1 MRKFFTLV
9 PALWA
14 LAPLSRAVETRTWQ
28 QDAFSD
34 FEKGTLKR
42 LSLGSDGRLS
52 LAPSAKEMLDSS
64 TPYLW
69 SAAEDSKGNVYA
81 GGGGPGASTAKL
93 FLIDR
98 GGKSRTLA
106 ELPGMEIHAIAV
118 DRRDRVYAAT
128 SPDGKIYRMAA
139 NGKPEVFYDPKS
151 KYVWAMAFDGKGNLC
166 VATGDQGEIHRVGA
180 DGKGSVFFKTEETH
194 ARSLAIDA
202 NDNII
207 VGTEPGGLILRVS
220 PAGEGFVLYQAA
232 KREITAVGVASNGVI
247 YAAGVGNKTPSSPI
261 LPPPSPVPATAAPSP
276 ATPGAQAVQ
285 RVPVAPVPPPTLGSA
300 PASISGGSEV
310 YRIDTDG
317 FSRKV
322 WSDNQEIAY
331 AIGFDM
337 QGRPLVGTGNKGNL
351 YRLDSDILA
360 TLLLNFSPT
369 QITAISSGHSDAVHV
384 VTGNIGKVYRVGP
397 GLEKDGYFE
406 SEPLDAGFF
415 SYWGRL
421 TVHSVTKGGRIA
433 VETRSGNLDRPQK
446 NWSPWAPLKIEG
458 DGGRIASPPARFVQ
472 YRATLSE
479 GPGRS
484 PELTG
489 VEVAYLAKNVPPVIE
504 QIEIAPANFK
514 FPAQTTV
521 PAPSQQTLTLQPLGQ
536 RKRTPSTAVS
546 LDSTSVSMSY
556 SKGSIGARWAAK
568 DDNGDTLAYKVE
580 IRGENEKEWKP
591 LKDKVREKYFSWDST
606 AFSDGWYRVRVTAT
620 DAPSNP
626 PGQAL
631 SNSLESDLFLID
643 NTPPQVIGLAA
654 SASGGRL
661 TARWKVKDAHNI
673 VAKAEYALDGG
684 EWLVVEPVTKLS
696 DSQELDYVL
705 EIANIAP
712 GEHTIAVRVTD
723 DYDNQAVEKAVVR

>member
-1 MRKFFTLV
+1 MRKFSTLV
-9 PALWA
+9 AALWA

-52 LAPSAKEMLDSS
+52 LAPSSKELLDSS

-93 FLIDR
+93 FVIDR

-128 SPDGKIYRMAA
+128 SPDGKVYRLAS
-139 NGKPEVFYDPKS
+139 NGKPEIFYDPKS
-151 KYVWAMAFDGKGNLC
+151 KYVWAMAFDGKGNLY
-166 VATGDQGEIHRVGA
+166 VATGDQGEVHRVGA

-194 ARSLAIDA
+194 ARSLAIDGG
-202 NDNII
+202 DNVI
-207 VGTEPGGLILRVS
+207 VGTEPGGLILRIS

-247 YAAGVGNKTPSSPI
+247 YAAAVGNKTPSSPVM
-261 LPPPSPVPATAAPSP
+261 PPPSPVPAAPAPSP
-276 ATPGAQAVQ
+276 ATPGVQGVQ
-285 RVPVAPVPPPTLGSA
+285 RVQLAPVPPPTLGSSS
-300 PASISGGSEV
+300 ASISGGSEV
-310 YRIDTDG
+310 YRVDTDG
-317 FSRKV
+317 FARKV

-331 AIGFDM
+331 AIGFDA

-351 YRLDSDILA
+351 YRLDSDILS
-360 TLLLNFSPT
+360 TLLLNLSPT
-369 QITAISSGHSDAVHV
+369 QITAISSGRSDAVHV

-397 GLEKDGYFE
+397 ATEKDGYFE

-421 TVHSVTKGGRIA
+421 TVHSEAKGGKIA
-433 VETRSGNLDRPQK
+433 IETRSGNLDRPQK
-446 NWSPWAPLKIEG
+446 NWTPWAPVKIEG

-479 GPGRS
+479 GSGGS

-489 VEVAYLAKNVPPVIE
+489 IEVAYLPKNVPPIIE
-504 QIEIAPANFK
+504 QIEITPANYK
-514 FPAQTTV
+514 FPAATAA
-521 PAPSQQTLTLQPLGQ
+521 PAASQPALTLQPLGQ
-536 RKRTPSTAVS
+536 RKRTTSTTVS
-546 LDSTSVSMSY
+546 LDSTSVSMNY
-556 SKGSIGARWAAK
+556 AKGVIGVRWAAK
-568 DDNGDTLAYKVE
+568 DDNGDTLQYKME

-591 LKDKVREKYFSWDST
+591 LKDKVREKYFSWDSS
-606 AFSDGWYRVRVTAT
+606 AFPDGWYRVRVTAT
-620 DAPSNP
+620 DAPNNP

-654 SASGGRL
+654 SASGGRIS
-661 TARWKVKDAHNI
+661 ARWKAKDAYNI

-684 EWLVVEPVTKLS
+684 DWLVVEPVTKLS

-705 EIANIAP
+705 EIPNVAP
-712 GEHTIAVRVTD
+712 GEHTLAVRVTD